1 MKIFIILIAIAAIVI
16 KLLRNKTKAEEA
28 AEIDETLHPLRM
40 DTPSYV
46 QKASSQAQK
55 PAVQKKPTQPPIV
68 ERAKQNTSAYVP
80 DVTLETLEAE
90 HQHSERVAPAVH
102 VDLEHDID
110 LGESMLGSV
119 EDLMAKGYDGN
130 LCFDRD
136 FVGEG
141 LDMISRFVP
150 PTEIPDYTLPEQ
162 KIL

>member
-1 MKIFIILIAIAAIVI
+1 MEILIILIAIAAVVI
-16 KLLRNKTKAEEA
+16 KMLKNKTKAEEA
-28 AEIDETLHPLRM
+28 AEVDETLQPLSM
-40 DTPSYV
+40 NIPSYV
-46 QKASSQAQK
+46 QKASYQAQK
-55 PAVQKKPTQPPIV
+55 PATEKKPAQSNIV
-68 ERAKQNTSAYVP
+68 ERAKQNAKAYVP

-102 VDLEHDID
+102 VDIEHDID

-119 EDLMAKGYDGN
+119 EDLMVKGYDGN

-141 LDMISRFVP
+141 LDMIGRFTP

-162 KIL
+162 KIS